1 MTTLIGTLISNIV
14 NSAKGLRQR
23 HQFLVEFSIAF
34 IWNLVGILLPTI
46 ACGILLQISGLQSFC
61 EYLLSDLSKA
71 AFSFSS
77 ASLLCVE
84 LIHGNCSEIH
94 SGIKWGVGILLLM
107 LSLLLSCGLAVNQI
121 LFESSY
127 LKDQASMSPF
137 INSLVALSV
146 SAYLAAMSCAGS
158 DMGYEPDEFV
168 EDEAS
173 DNGYIISADDLE
185 SLIRDVWSLGRSE
198 NGDKD

>member
-1 MTTLIGTLISNIV
+1 MTTLIETLISNIV
-14 NSAKGLRQR
+14 NSVKGLRQR
-23 HQFLVEFSIAF
+23 HQFLVDFSIAF

-61 EYLLSDLSKA
+61 AYLLSDLSKA

-84 LIHGNCSEIH
+84 IIHGNCSEIH

-107 LSLLLSCGLAVNQI
+107 LSLLLSCGLAVNLI

-127 LKDQASMSPF
+127 LKEQASMSPF

-158 DMGYEPDEFV
+158 DMSYEPDEFV
-168 EDEAS
+168 EDEVS
-173 DNGYIISADDLE
+173 DDGYIISADDLE

-198 NGDKD
+198 NGDKE

>member
-1 MTTLIGTLISNIV
+1 MTTLIETLISNFV
-14 NSAKGLRQR
+14 NSVKGLRQR

-84 LIHGNCSEIH
+84 LIHGNFSEIH

-146 SAYLAAMSCAGS
+146 SVYLAAMSCAGS
-158 DMGYEPDEFV
+158 DISYGSDVDV
-168 EDEAS
+168 EDKAS
-173 DNGYIISADDLE
+173 DDGHIISADDLK
-185 SLIRDVWSLGRSE
+185 SLIRDVRSLDRSE
-198 NGDKD
+198 NGDIN

>member
-1 MTTLIGTLISNIV
+1 MTTLIETLISNIV
-14 NSAKGLRQR
+14 NSVKGLRQR

-94 SGIKWGVGILLLM
+94 SGIKSGVGILLLM

-146 SAYLAAMSCAGS
+146 SVYLAAMSCAGS
-158 DMGYEPDEFV
+158 DISYGSDVDV
-168 EDEAS
+168 EDKAS
-173 DNGYIISADDLE
+173 DDGYIISADDLK
-185 SLIRDVWSLGRSE
+185 SLIRDVRSLDRSE
-198 NGDKD
+198 NGDIN

>member
-1 MTTLIGTLISNIV
+1 MNCF
-14 NSAKGLRQR
+14 RQC
-23 HQFLVEFSIAF
+23 HQFFIKLSIAF

-46 ACGILLQISGLQSFC
+46 ACGILLQISGLQSFY
-61 EYLLSDLSKA
+61 EFLLSDLSKA

-127 LKDQASMSPF
+127 LKEQASMSPF

-146 SAYLAAMSCAGS
+146 SAYLAAMSCADS
-158 DMGYEPDEFV
+158 DMSYEPDVNV
-168 EDEAS
+168 EDES
-173 DNGYIISADDLE
+173 SNDGYIISADNLE
-185 SLIRDVWSLGRSE
+185 SLIRDVWSLDRSE

>member
-1 MTTLIGTLISNIV
+1 MTTLIETLISNFV
-14 NSAKGLRQR
+14 NSVKGLRQR

-84 LIHGNCSEIH
+84 LIHDNCSEIH

-146 SAYLAAMSCAGS
+146 SVYLAAMSCAGS
-158 DMGYEPDEFV
+158 DISYGSDVDV
-168 EDEAS
+168 EDKAS
-173 DNGYIISADDLE
+173 DDGYIISADDLK
-185 SLIRDVWSLGRSE
+185 SLIRDVRSLDRSE
-198 NGDKD
+198 NGDIN

>member
-1 MTTLIGTLISNIV
+1 MTTLIETLISNFV
-14 NSAKGLRQR
+14 NSVKGLRQR

-84 LIHGNCSEIH
+84 LIHGNFSEIH

-146 SAYLAAMSCAGS
+146 SVYLAAMSCAGS
-158 DMGYEPDEFV
+158 DISYGSDVDV
-168 EDEAS
+168 EDKAS
-173 DNGYIISADDLE
+173 DDGYIISADDLK
-185 SLIRDVWSLGRSE
+185 SLIRDVRSLDRSE
-198 NGDKD
+198 NGDIN